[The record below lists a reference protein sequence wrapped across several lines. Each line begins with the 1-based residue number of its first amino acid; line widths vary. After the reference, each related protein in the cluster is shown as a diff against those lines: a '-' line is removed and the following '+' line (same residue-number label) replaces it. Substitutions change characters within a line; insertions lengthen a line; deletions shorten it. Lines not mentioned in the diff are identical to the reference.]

1 MNFIEGTNKPFIKP
15 NNILLYVDTKSNH
28 PHSIKK
34 NNPLA
39 CEKRLSNLSSNKEIF
54 DAAAPPY
61 QEALEKAG
69 YSHKLV
75 YQDKASTSTSRKR
88 RRSKPSIWFNP
99 PWAENVATNVGADFL
114 KIVSASFPKGH
125 PLYPL
130 FNRNT
135 VKISYRTT
143 ANMAKI
149 ISRHNNKL
157 FNKTKEEAPAAKPQ
171 KDCNCNKASLPCV
184 MGGKCVPGN
193 VIYEGAVTRHD
204 TGKTE
209 YYTGLSEPS
218 WKLRWNNHKTN
229 FKNDT
234 KANRTATCLS
244 KYVWKLKDKKIQ
256 YSMKFKQ
263 LARAPSFNPTNNICR
278 LCLTEKYFILFKP
291 ESATINHRDE
301 FWSSCRHK
309 TKHLLCQPH
318 KKKS

>member
-1 MNFIEGTNKPFIKP
+1 
-15 NNILLYVDTKSNH
+15 VDTKSNR

-39 CEKRLSNLSSNKEIF
+39 CERRLSILSSNKEIF

-61 QEALEKAG
+61 QEAPEKAG

-75 YQDKASTSTSRKR
+75 YQEKASTSTSRKR

-99 PWAENVATNVGADFL
+99 PWADNVQTNVGADFL

-143 ANMAKI
+143 SNMSKI

-157 FNKTKEEAPAAKPQ
+157 FNKTKDKAPAAKPQ
-171 KDCNCNKASLPCV
+171 KDCNCSKTSLPCV

-204 TGKTE
+204 TGETE

-218 WKLRWNNHKTN
+218 WKLRWKT
-229 FKNDT
+229 T
-234 KANRTATCLS
+234 RQTLRTT
-244 KYVWKLKDKKIQ
+244 Q
-256 YSMKFKQ
+256 KQ
-263 LARAPSFNPTNNICR
+263 TEQQLVCPNI
-278 LCLTEKYFILFKP
+278 FG
-291 ESATINHRDE
+291 N
-301 FWSSCRHK
+301 
-309 TKHLLCQPH
+309 
-318 KKKS
+318 